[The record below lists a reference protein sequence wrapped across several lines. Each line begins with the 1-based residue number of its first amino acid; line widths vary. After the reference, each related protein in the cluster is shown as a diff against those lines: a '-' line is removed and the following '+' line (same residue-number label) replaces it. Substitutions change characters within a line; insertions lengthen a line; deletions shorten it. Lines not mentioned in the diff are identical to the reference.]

1 MITPTTTATTATTA
15 MTSIAMKLSSVL
27 GDTAK
32 QN

>member
-1 MITPTTTATTATTA
+1 MITPTTTATTAITA